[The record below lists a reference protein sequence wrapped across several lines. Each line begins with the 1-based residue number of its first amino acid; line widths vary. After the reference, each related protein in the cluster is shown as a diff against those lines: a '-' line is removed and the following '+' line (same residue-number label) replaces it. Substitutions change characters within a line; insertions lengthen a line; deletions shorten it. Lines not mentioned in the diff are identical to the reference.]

1 LGISGYYAWF
11 AARRSE
17 PAAVGLARG
26 VGDVSERTSRQE
38 HRFDAFRLSASHGEV
53 AGTLAPAALERLDDR
68 LYEGEDEDAGDGRID
83 WSIRGAA
90 DNLGRP
96 ALTVSIEG
104 SLALQCQRC
113 LGRLD
118 LPLSQATT
126 VLLARNDAEL
136 VQLDEASEQ
145 EVVLANAPLD
155 AVALVEDEL
164 LLTLPFAPRHE
175 DDCAEADAANER

>member
-1 LGISGYYAWF
+1 M
-11 AARRSE
+11 
-17 PAAVGLARG
+17 P
-26 VGDVSERTSRQE
+26 ERTIRQD
-38 HRFDAFRLSASHGEV
+38 HRFDAFRLSTSQGEITG
-53 AGTLAPAALERLDDR
+53 ALAPATLERLDDR
-68 LYEGEDEDAGDGRID
+68 LFDGDDADDGRIE

-90 DNLGRP
+90 DAQGRP

-104 SLALQCQRC
+104 LVPLQCQRC

-118 LPLSQATT
+118 LPVSQSTT

-136 VQLDEASEQ
+136 VQLDDASEQ

-155 AVALVEDEL
+155 PVALVEDEL

-175 DDCAEADAANER
+175 THCEEAGAADER